1 VSGVRDE
8 APMTEDEAPADGGA
22 PGDERREAAD
32 GDGGHGADPAAALT
46 DHGRQVRLVEAL
58 LFAAPEPMDAA
69 ALRARLPAEADLAAI
84 LADLEAL
91 YAGRGIVLARVA
103 GGWAFRTA
111 ADLAP
116 ALKLD
121 IPTPKK
127 LTRAALETLAIVAYH
142 QPATRG
148 EIESIRGVATSKG
161 TLDTLMEA
169 GWIRPGRRRQSPGRP
184 LTWVTTKGFLDH
196 FGLDSLDELPGI
208 EELKAAGLLDA
219 RPAIATLPGG
229 RADARDEDAL
239 PPVGDEDALSPV
251 GDEDESEDESDD
263 EGNDEGNDDGRDDD
277 ADR

>member
-1 VSGVRDE
+1 MTGPAAEAEDADDDREEEAAAAAE
-8 APMTEDEAPADGGA
+8 APRQPRFD
-22 PGDERREAAD
+22 
-32 GDGGHGADPAAALT
+32 L
-46 DHGRQVRLVEAL
+46 DHGHQVRLVEAL

-91 YAGRGIVLARVA
+91 YAGRGIVLSRVA

-229 RADARDEDAL
+229 RADSGDEDAL
-239 PPVGDEDALSPV
+239 PPVGDEDES
-251 GDEDESEDESDD
+251 DEDSEA
-263 EGNDEGNDDGRDDD
+263 EGNDDRGDDD